1 MEEKRSIFSGLI
13 EAFLKGN
20 LAVLLLIISLLAGAI
35 ALLATPREEE
45 PQIVVPLADVMVSYP
60 GGSAEEV
67 EKLVASRL
75 ERMLYQV
82 DGVEYVY
89 SMSQPGQAVVT
100 VRFFVGEDREKS
112 LVKLYNKISQNMDKV
127 TPGIA
132 GWVVK
137 PIEIDDVPIVTA
149 ALYSDRYDT
158 HQLRRVA
165 EEVTAKLQ
173 HIANA
178 SQVSIHGGERRVVH
192 VYLDPER
199 LAAHG
204 LSAMEIAGALK
215 MANTQMASGTFAQN
229 NAVVAVETGDFLRNA
244 DEVSNLLVGL
254 HGDRPV
260 YLRDVAR
267 VADGPEEA
275 ATYTRFGFGP
285 AAAAADEKG
294 TRVEGRVSST
304 SKATIDSSTPHSS
317 LDTRPPAPDTRHSTS
332 LDPRSSSLDTSF
344 AAVTVAIAKKKG
356 SNAVWVARDV
366 EHLLKELRGSI
377 IPDGVEFRLTRNYGE
392 TANEKVNGLVEGLL
406 EAIIT
411 VIALIWLVM
420 NWRVG
425 LIVATAVP
433 ITYALTLLV
442 NYLLG
447 YTINRVTLFALI
459 LTLGLLVDDP
469 IVGVENIHRHLV
481 MRRLPRGQAILA
493 AMTEVLPPIVIAT
506 LAIVIAF
513 LPMFFITGM
522 MGPYMRPMA
531 VNVPIAMLVSMFV
544 SLTITPW
551 LSNKVLKHEP
561 EGLAPAAAG
570 HADEDLHSSRI
581 YRVYNRIVGPFVT
594 SRRKG
599 KALLWTMGALFLGSL
614 GLIVT
619 GLVPLKMLPF
629 DNKNEFQVV
638 VDMPEGTTLETTDA
652 AVRDLEQYLRTVPE
666 VTDFTATVGASSP
679 MDFNGLVRHYYLR
692 QGPHVAD
699 VRISLLPR
707 QQREMASHAIVLR
720 LRADITKIA
729 QRHAASF
736 KLVEMPPGPPVLATV
751 VAEIYGQPQHRYSD
765 LIAAART
772 VEAQMKKEEGVVDV
786 DTTIEDNQRKLVF
799 HVDREKAGLNGIA
812 TEDIVQTVGL
822 ALGGAPAGIL
832 HVAAEQNETPLVL
845 RLPRAARSDVER
857 LKTIAVKGRTGQL
870 VQIGELG
877 RFEERIE
884 DKTIFHKNQE
894 RVVFVEAEMA
904 GRGPAYAV
912 LALEKH
918 FTANPLPAGI
928 HADWSGEGEWKITID
943 VFRDLGIAFSVALAG
958 IYILLVYETASYL
971 LPLIIMLSIPLT
983 MIGIMPGFW
992 LLNFLASR
1000 PVMGIPNPVF
1010 FTATAMIGMI
1020 ALAGIVVRN
1029 GIIMI
1034 DFIKHAVARGTP
1046 LQQAIIE
1053 SGAVRFRPIFLTAG
1067 AAMLG
1072 AWPITLDPIFSGLA
1086 WSLIF
1091 GLFVSTAFTLLVIP
1105 AVYMLIF
1112 GKPQPAAVPAE
1123 EEKT

>member
-20 LAVLLLIISLLAGAI
+20 LAILLLIISLLAGAI
-35 ALLATPREEE
+35 ALIATPREEE

-89 SMSQPGQAVVT
+89 SMSRPGMAVIT

-173 HIANA
+173 HIADT
-178 SQVSIHGGERRVVH
+178 SKVTIHGGERRVVH
-192 VYLDPER
+192 VYLNPEQ

-204 LSAMEIAGALK
+204 LSALEIAGALK
-215 MANTQMASGTFAQN
+215 LANTQMASGAFEQN

-244 DEVSNLLVGL
+244 DEVRNLLVGL

-267 VADGPEEA
+267 IADGPEEP

-285 AAAAADEKG
+285 AAGGRKV
-294 TRVEGRVSST
+294 TSVESRHSISATLPST
-304 SKATIDSSTPHSS
+304 
-317 LDTRPPAPDTRHSTS
+317 LDTRPSSSLAPR
-332 LDPRSSSLDTSF
+332 PSSLDTSF

-366 EHLLKELRGSI
+366 EHSLEQLRGSV
-377 IPDGVEFRLTRNYGE
+377 IPDGVEVRFTRNYGE

-425 LIVATAVP
+425 LIVAVAVP
-433 ITYALTLLV
+433 ITYALTLLM
-442 NYLLG
+442 NFLLG

-469 IVGVENIHRHLV
+469 IVGVENIHRHLT
-481 MRRLPRGQAILA
+481 MRKLPRGQAILA
-493 AMTEVLPPIVIAT
+493 AMIEVLPPIVIAT

-531 VNVPIAMLVSMFV
+531 VNVPIAMLVSMIV

-551 LSNKVLKHEP
+551 LSDKLLKKEEGTASHNAHE
-561 EGLAPAAAG
+561 
-570 HADEDLHSSRI
+570 DDLHSTRT
-581 YRVYNRIVGPFVT
+581 YRVYNRIVGPLVT
-594 SRRKG
+594 SPRKG
-599 KALLWTMGALFLGSL
+599 KALLWVMGLLFLGSL

-619 GLVPLKMLPF
+619 GRVPLKMLPF
-629 DNKNEFQVV
+629 DNKNEFQIV

-652 AVRDLEQYLRTVPE
+652 TVRDLEQYLRTVPE

-692 QGPHVAD
+692 QGANVAD

-707 QQREMASHAIVLR
+707 QEREMASHAIVLR
-720 LRADITKIA
+720 LRADIAKIA
-729 QRHAASF
+729 QRHNANL

-751 VAEIYGQPQHRYSD
+751 VAEIYGQPQHKYSE

-832 HVAAEQNETPLVL
+832 HVAAEQNETPIVL
-845 RLPRAARSDVER
+845 QLPRAARSDVER
-857 LKTIAVKGRTGQL
+857 LKTIEVKGRTGQL

-877 RFEERIE
+877 RFEERVE

-918 FTANPLPAGI
+918 FDAHPLPAGI
-928 HADWSGEGEWKITID
+928 RADWSGEGEWKITID

-1020 ALAGIVVRN
+1020 ALAGIVVRI
-1029 GIIMI
+1029 GIFLI

-1112 GKPQPAAVPAE
+1112 GKAQPAKE
-1123 EEKT
+1123 NS

>member
-20 LAVLLLIISLLAGAI
+20 LAILLLIISLLAGAI

-132 GWVVK
+132 GWVIK

-173 HIANA
+173 HIANS
-178 SQVSIHGGERRVVH
+178 SQVTLHGGERRVVH

-204 LSAMEIAGALK
+204 LSALEIAGALK

-244 DEVSNLLVGL
+244 DEVRNLLVGL

-260 YLRDVAR
+260 YLRDIAR
-267 VADGPEEA
+267 VADGSEEP
-275 ATYTRFGFGP
+275 ATYTRFGFG
-285 AAAAADEKG
+285 AAAALH
-294 TRVEGRVSST
+294 SPST
-304 SKATIDSSTPHSS
+304 INHSS
-317 LDTRPPAPDTRHSTS
+317 MP
-332 LDPRSSSLDTSF
+332 
-344 AAVTVAIAKKKG
+344 AVTIAVAKKKG

-366 EHLLKELRGSI
+366 ERTLAELRGSV
-377 IPDGVEFRLTRNYGE
+377 IPDGVEVRFTRNYGE

-551 LSNKVLKHEP
+551 LSNKVLKREP
-561 EGLAPAAAG
+561 EGPPPAHAG
-570 HADEDLHSSRI
+570 HDDSDLHNSRI
-581 YRVYNRIVGPFVT
+581 YRVYNRIVGPLVT
-594 SRRKG
+594 SPRKG
-599 KALLWTMGALFLGSL
+599 KALLWVMGALFLGSL

-707 QQREMASHAIVLR
+707 QERQMASHAIVLR
-720 LRADITKIA
+720 LRADIAKLA
-729 QRHAASF
+729 QRHHASF

-772 VEAQMKKEEGVVDV
+772 VEAQMKQEEGVVDV
-786 DTTIEDNQRKLVF
+786 DTTIEDNLRKLVF

-877 RFEERIE
+877 RFEERVE

-918 FTANPLPAGI
+918 FAAHPLPAGI

-958 IYILLVYETASYL
+958 IYILLVYETASFL

-992 LLNFLASR
+992 LLNFLASK

-1029 GIIMI
+1029 GIILI

-1112 GKPQPAAVPAE
+1112 GKTQPKPAPAG

>member
-1 MEEKRSIFSGLI
+1 MEEKRSIFTGLI

-20 LAVLLLIISLLAGAI
+20 LAILLLIISLLAGAV
-35 ALLATPREEE
+35 ALIATPREEE

-75 ERMLYQV
+75 ERMLYQI

-89 SMSQPGQAVVT
+89 SMSRPGAAVIT

-149 ALYSDRYDT
+149 ALYSDRHDT
-158 HQLRRVA
+158 YQLRRIA
-165 EEVTAKLQ
+165 EEAVAKLQ
-173 HIANA
+173 HIPNSA
-178 SQVSIHGGERRVVH
+178 QVTLHGGERRAVH

-199 LAAHG
+199 LAAHQ
-204 LSAMEIAGALK
+204 LSALEIAGALK
-215 MANTQMASGTFAQN
+215 LANTQMASGSFEQN
-229 NAVVAVETGDFLRNA
+229 NAVIAVETGDFLRHA
-244 DEVSNLLVGL
+244 DEVRNLLVGL

-267 VADGPEEA
+267 IADGPEEP

-285 AAAAADEKG
+285 AAGERNV
-294 TRVEGRVSST
+294 TRGEGRGASEAKSANSPAIPEPTTNTRAPSS
-304 SKATIDSSTPHSS
+304 SATCPSTLAPRPSSSLATHPSP
-317 LDTRPPAPDTRHSTS
+317 LDTRPSP
-332 LDPRSSSLDTSF
+332 LDTSF
-344 AAVTVAIAKKKG
+344 AAVTIAVAKKKG

-366 EHLLKELRGSI
+366 EHLLEELRGSV
-377 IPDGVEFRLTRNYGE
+377 IPDGVEVKLTRNYGE

-406 EAIIT
+406 EAIVT

-425 LIVATAVP
+425 LIVAIAVP
-433 ITYALTLLV
+433 ITYALTLLM
-442 NYLLG
+442 NFMLG

-469 IVGVENIHRHLV
+469 IVGVENIHRHLT
-481 MRRLPRGQAILA
+481 MRKLPRGQAILA

-506 LAIVIAF
+506 LAIVVAF

-531 VNVPIAMLVSMFV
+531 VNVPIAMLVSMIV

-551 LSNKVLKHEP
+551 LSDKLLKKEEGGASHNTHEDDV
-561 EGLAPAAAG
+561 
-570 HADEDLHSSRI
+570 HATRTYRI
-581 YRVYNRIVGPFVT
+581 YNRIVGPFVA
-594 SRRKG
+594 SRRKAQ
-599 KALLWTMGALFLGSL
+599 ALLWVMLALFGGSL

-652 AVRDLEQYLRTVPE
+652 AVRDLEQFLRTVPE

-699 VRISLLPR
+699 VRINLLPR
-707 QQREMASHAIVLR
+707 QQRQMASHAIVLR
-720 LRADITKIA
+720 LRSDIAKIA
-729 QRHAASF
+729 QRHNANL

-751 VAEIYGQPQHRYSD
+751 VAEVYGQPHHKYSD
-765 LIAAART
+765 LIAAARA
-772 VEAQMKKEEGVVDV
+772 VEAQMKQEEGVVDV

-822 ALGGAPAGIL
+822 ALGGAPAGAL

-845 RLPRAARSDVER
+845 RLPRVARSDVER

-877 RFEERIE
+877 RFEERVE

-894 RVVFVEAEMA
+894 RVVFVQAEMA

-918 FTANPLPAGI
+918 FDQHPLPAGI
-928 HADWSGEGEWKITID
+928 RADWSGEGEWKITID

-958 IYILLVYETASYL
+958 IYILLVYETASFL

-992 LLNFLASR
+992 LLNVIASK

-1029 GIIMI
+1029 GIILI

-1105 AVYMLIF
+1105 AVYMLLF
-1112 GKPQPAAVPAE
+1112 GKAE
-1123 EEKT
+1123 K

>member
-20 LAVLLLIISLLAGAI
+20 LAVLLLIISLLAGAV

-158 HQLRRVA
+158 YQLRRVA

-173 HIANA
+173 HIPNS
-178 SQVSIHGGERRVVH
+178 SQVTLHGGERRVVH

-229 NAVVAVETGDFLRNA
+229 NAIVAVETGDFLRNA
-244 DEVSNLLVGL
+244 TEVRNLLVGL

-285 AAAAADEKG
+285 AAKAGVRGQKSE
-294 TRVEGRVSST
+294 VS
-304 SKATIDSSTPHSS
+304 K
-317 LDTRPPAPDTRHSTS
+317 
-332 LDPRSSSLDTSF
+332 
-344 AAVTVAIAKKKG
+344 AAVTIAIAKKKG

-366 EHLLKELRGSI
+366 EHTLAELRDNV
-377 IPDGVEFRLTRNYGE
+377 IPDGVEVRLTRNYGE

-570 HADEDLHSSRI
+570 HTDDDLHSSRI

-652 AVRDLEQYLRTVPE
+652 AVRDIEQYLRTVPE

-707 QQREMASHAIVLR
+707 QERQMASHAIVLR

-729 QRHAASF
+729 QRHHANF

-751 VAEIYGQPQHRYSD
+751 VAEVYGQPQHRYSD

-832 HVAAEQNETPLVL
+832 HVAAEQNETPIVL

-857 LKTIAVKGRTGQL
+857 LMTIAVKGRTGQL

-877 RFEERIE
+877 RFEETVE

-918 FTANPLPAGI
+918 FTAHPLPAGI

-992 LLNFLASR
+992 LLNFLASK

-1029 GIIMI
+1029 GIILI

-1112 GKPQPAAVPAE
+1112 GKP
-1123 EEKT
+1123 

>member
-1 MEEKRSIFSGLI
+1 MEEKRSIFTGLI

-20 LAVLLLIISLLAGAI
+20 LAILLLIISLLAGAI
-35 ALLATPREEE
+35 ALIATPREEE

-75 ERMLYQV
+75 ERMLYQI

-89 SMSQPGQAVVT
+89 SMSRPGQAVVT

-112 LVKLYNKISQNMDKV
+112 LVKLYNKISQNMDRT

-173 HIANA
+173 HIPNSA
-178 SQVSIHGGERRVVH
+178 QVTLHGGERRVVH

-199 LAAHG
+199 LAAHK
-204 LSAMEIAGALK
+204 LSALEIAGALK
-215 MANTQMASGTFAQN
+215 LANTQMASGAFEQN
-229 NAVVAVETGDFLRNA
+229 NAVIAVETGDFLRHA
-244 DEVSNLLVGL
+244 DEVRNLLVGL

-267 VADGPEEA
+267 VEDGPEEP
-275 ATYTRFGFGP
+275 ATYTRFSFGP
-285 AAAAADEKG
+285 AAKPEVRGQKS
-294 TRVEGRVSST
+294 EVS
-304 SKATIDSSTPHSS
+304 K
-317 LDTRPPAPDTRHSTS
+317 
-332 LDPRSSSLDTSF
+332 

-366 EHLLKELRGSI
+366 EHTLEELRGNV
-377 IPDGVEFRLTRNYGE
+377 IPDGVEVKLTRNYGE

-406 EAIIT
+406 EAIVT

-425 LIVATAVP
+425 LIVAIAVP
-433 ITYALTLLV
+433 ITYALTLLM
-442 NYLLG
+442 NFLLG

-469 IVGVENIHRHLV
+469 IVGVENIHRHLT
-481 MRRLPRGQAILA
+481 MRKLPRGQAILA
-493 AMTEVLPPIVIAT
+493 AMIEVLPPIVIAT
-506 LAIVIAF
+506 LAIVVAF

-531 VNVPIAMLVSMFV
+531 VNVPIAMLVSMIV

-551 LSNKVLKHEP
+551 LSDKLLKKEEGGASHDPHE
-561 EGLAPAAAG
+561 GDARATRTY
-570 HADEDLHSSRI
+570 RI
-581 YRVYNRIVGPFVT
+581 YNRIVGPFVA
-594 SRRKG
+594 SRRKAQ
-599 KALLWTMGALFLGSL
+599 ALLWVMAALFAGSL

-638 VDMPEGTTLETTDA
+638 VDMPEGTALETTDA
-652 AVRDLEQYLRTVPE
+652 AVRDLEQFLRTVPE

-699 VRISLLPR
+699 VRINLLPR
-707 QQREMASHAIVLR
+707 QERQMASHAIVLR
-720 LRADITKIA
+720 LRAEIEKIA
-729 QRHAASF
+729 QRHHASF
-736 KLVEMPPGPPVLATV
+736 KVVEMPPGPPVLATV
-751 VAEIYGQPQHRYSD
+751 VAEVYGQPHHKYSD

-772 VEAQMKKEEGVVDV
+772 VEAQLKKEEGVVDV

-822 ALGGAPAGIL
+822 ALGGAPAGML

-857 LKTIAVKGRTGQL
+857 LKAIPVKGRTGQL
-870 VQIGELG
+870 VQVGELG
-877 RFEERIE
+877 RFEERVE

-894 RVVFVEAEMA
+894 RVVFVQAEMA

-912 LALEKH
+912 LALQKH
-918 FTANPLPAGI
+918 FKANPLPAGI
-928 HADWSGEGEWKITID
+928 TADWSGEGEWKITID

-958 IYILLVYETASYL
+958 IYILLVYETASFL

-992 LLNFLASR
+992 LLNVFGSQ
-1000 PVMGIPNPVF
+1000 PVMGIPNPIF

-1029 GIIMI
+1029 GIILI

-1112 GKPQPAAVPAE
+1112 GKPTPAAEPVVIPAE
-1123 EEKT
+1123 EKQP